1 MKYAVIVLA
10 NKQNPLSAVDFE
22 SVTSAFLSGGV
33 FLDEVLI
40 LPYDAPSALN
50 AHIVRLSRECDG
62 IFLVCDGALVTSA
75 REAVT
80 SFAGG
85 AFEGAIKETQD
96 HIFGVIPSGKEGAD
110 TVNAEIVPRIDRR
123 RNQRFCRIVLGVA
136 AAPSERVK
144 SALSLAEKAAEGRLL
159 LHASGKYGLTKIEVI
174 YNRETPKMIA
184 NEVVRLLAS
193 ELREYLYT
201 VGGDSLQQRLVDS
214 LKLHRMK
221 ISTAES
227 FTAGGVGG
235 AIVSVPGASAV
246 FYEGINA
253 YNERAKCER
262 LSVTPSTIQERGA
275 ASDETAYEMA
285 AGLLLQ
291 GNCDLAIATTGIAG
305 PDSDSSGAPK
315 GMCYLAVGTKKRI
328 RVYRHD
334 ILGDRE
340 TVTKTAINFA
350 LFHAYEEIEDNFH
363 LKHFK
368 L

>member
-22 SVTSAFLSGGV
+22 SVTDAFLSGGV
-33 FLDEVLI
+33 FLDEVII
-40 LPYDAPSALN
+40 LPYDAPSILN
-50 AHIVRLSRECDG
+50 AHISRLSRECDG
-62 IFLVCDGALVTSA
+62 IFLVSDGALVNSA
-75 REAVT
+75 REAINT
-80 SFAGG
+80 FSGDG
-85 AFEGAIKETQD
+85 AFEGAVKETQS

-110 TVNAEIVPRIDRR
+110 TVNADIVPRIDRR
-123 RNQRFCRIVLGVA
+123 RNQRFCRIVLGVC
-136 AAPSERVK
+136 AAPSERIK
-144 SALSLAEKAAEGRLL
+144 SALSLAERAAEGRLL
-159 LHASGKYGLTKIEVI
+159 LHASGKYGVTQIEVI
-174 YNRETPKMIA
+174 YNRDTPKMIA
-184 NEVVRLLAS
+184 DEVVRLLAS
-193 ELREYLYT
+193 ELKEFLYT

-221 ISTAES
+221 VSTAES

-262 LSVTPSTIQERGA
+262 LNVSATTLKERGA

-285 AGLLLQ
+285 AGLLLE

-305 PDSDSSGAPK
+305 PDSDESGAPK
-315 GMCYLAVGTKKRI
+315 GMCYLAVGTKRRI

-350 LFHAYEEIEDNFH
+350 LFHAYEEISDNF
-363 LKHFK
+363 K